1 MGDYELFHHGVKG
14 MKWGVR
20 RTPEQLGHKPSSAKN
35 RFAKFV
41 KGKKQALEK
50 RKKMREEAELKKK
63 QQKQAEDAETI
74 KKSREAKKQQ
84 VLKSR
89 SAKELYDN
97 AHLFST
103 PELQSAYGRL
113 VLEKNIKD
121 LAPKEV
127 NKGEQFVD
135 NASKWL
141 KKASTLMTNAREVYD
156 AANRVKSMFGSGDNN
171 KSKDTNVNTVT
182 DGTSRKK
189 KKEREVKEDD
199 GWVTGKVSTPPK
211 PSPTPKPKRDPIIV
225 DDYVDTGRGSIS
237 SLVSALPA
245 SSTRV
250 ASLPP
255 ASTRQLPS
263 SVSSYLALPAP
274 RDDD

>member
-20 RTPEQLGHKPSSAKN
+20 RTPEQLGHKPSSAKK

-41 KGKKQALEK
+41 KGKKQALAN

-63 QQKQAEDAETI
+63 QQKKAEDEETV
-74 KKSREAKKQQ
+74 KKAREAKKQQ

-103 PELQSAYGRL
+103 QELQSAYGRL

-127 NKGEQFVD
+127 NKGEQFID
-135 NASKWL
+135 GASKWL
-141 KKASTLMTNAREVYD
+141 KKASTLMTNAHEVYT
-156 AANRVKSMFGSGDNN
+156 AANKVKSMFEGKNKAGSDDD
-171 KSKDTNVNTVT
+171 KNVNKVT
-182 DGTSRKK
+182 DGTSKKK
-189 KKEREVKEDD
+189 KKEREAKEDD
-199 GWVTGKVSTPPK
+199 GWVTGKVKTPPK
-211 PSPTPKPKRDPIIV
+211 PSPTPKPKSDPIVV
-225 DDYVDTGRGSIS
+225 DDYADTGRSSIS
-237 SLVSALPA
+237 SLIS
-245 SSTRV
+245 
-250 ASLPP
+250 SLPP
-255 ASTRQLPS
+255 STSSPKSLPS
-263 SVSSYLALPAP
+263 SMSSYLALPAP